1 MTANQFYELYLKEIA
16 VNEKEIKAAKDRRDD
31 LAKHGMAALRGWNLG
46 DPKWF
51 PTGALA
57 MGTQIA
63 PLNDVDQVIFSTNV
77 RQSWVD
83 TPKNALND
91 LAWDLDRRTDGRPTP
106 SAHAVKIE
114 FRTEKFTADVVYGVT
129 KEHYL
134 LIPHCPKDEAHKWIK
149 TNPRTHAQMVRDR
162 NKTLGYEFARTI
174 RILKSLNRK
183 WGLEADDEK
192 KPLSSWHLTALALT
206 LITTKQGYAERI
218 PDFLAK
224 AAVRVKQPLK
234 DPAGVGPE
242 LEARDPA
249 KASALLAGAA
259 EKTRRAAND
268 PRPERIL
275 RDVFGTP
282 SVMLAAV
289 TGGATSFGVGGVLLG
304 GETGRATASVQAF
317 GDAG

>member
-1 MTANQFYELYLKEIA
+1 MTANQFYEQYLKDIA
-16 VNEKEIKAAKDRRDD
+16 VDDKEIKAAKERRDD
-31 LAKHGMAALRGWNLG
+31 LAQHGMAALRGWNLD

-63 PLNDVDQVIFSTNV
+63 PLNDVDLVISSTNV
-77 RQSWVD
+77 RPSWVD
-83 TPKNALND
+83 TPKTALND
-91 LAWDLDRRTDGRPTP
+91 LAWDLDRRTDGSPTP

-129 KEHYL
+129 REHYL
-134 LIPHCPKDEAHKWIK
+134 LIPHCPKEEVHKWIK
-149 TNPRTHAQMVRDR
+149 TNPRAHAQMVRDR

-224 AAVRVKQPLK
+224 AAVRIKQPHK
-234 DPAGVGPE
+234 DPTGVGPE

-249 KASALLAGAA
+249 RASRLFADAA
-259 EKTRRAAND
+259 EKTRCAATD
-268 PRPERIL
+268 PYPERVL
-275 RDVFGTP
+275 RDVFGDPAT
-282 SVMLAAV
+282 MLKAV
-289 TGGATSFGVGGVLLG
+289 GGRSTSFGVGGVLLG
-304 GETGRATASVQAF
+304 GAAGRTSAPVRAF
-317 GDAG
+317 GDAD